1 MNCFISVLSLLF
13 FCGNPSAKSTRNNF
27 DPHVV
32 HDLQNP
38 LPPCGACNEWLLKI
52 GEESH
57 GFYVVTFQDLSLE
70 VIHER
75 FLAVRL
81 WWIFVY

>member
-1 MNCFISVLSLLF
+1 LF
-13 FCGNPSAKSTRNNF
+13 YYCYFFVATQVPRKTRNNF

-81 WWIFVY
+81 